1 MKKSFK
7 VAIGFT
13 LIVAMIISVSLV
25 YAMDIGT
32 TNQTVP
38 FESSPTATLTGSST
52 SGAGTAAS
60 ARDTIL
66 TSPQNI
72 RIASATAGLNSTFVG
87 HMTFEQDPSLFT
99 IGWVDIKMRYSV
111 AGGGATLTTDDM
123 YRIEYTTVAA
133 PAAGD
138 WIIIQPN
145 SQGTASN
152 VALGGVTLARTWYNQ
167 LPNDGTWDWTD
178 ITDLKIRIFR
188 IQKNSLD
195 LTSHIF
201 ALYEVWATI
210 YPDTVPLPPAASPAL
225 SIQPPVVPALANAF
239 ETFFVD
245 IYARDMPA
253 LWGYQVRIDFNT
265 TVLTPLEAWTYYPW
279 NTETALPVL
288 EDTLG
293 YVEIAYA
300 TFFGDTVGFT
310 GNSPIAR
317 IYFQVDEDPLNLGS
331 GLPPTPNFSL
341 LTFSISK
348 LPDVAAN
355 PIPHNDYHGIYGDL
369 PPDLM
374 IFAGG
379 TDLADPVS
387 SIWTKIEPAPIE
399 PGWHLSSWIDN
410 DNSGIL
416 NPSDQVDMTDPR
428 GAIVWLHV
436 DAIWGVDQ
444 GGDPPVIKH
453 SMSGTVKPPPPIPE
467 FPLGIGVLMSI
478 VALVP
483 IVYMWRTRPKK
494 KVA

>member
-1 MKKSFK
+1 MNRVKESERKMKKSFK
-7 VAIGFT
+7 VAIDFT

-210 YPDTVPLPPAASPAL
+210 YPDTVPLPPTASPAL

-239 ETFFVD
+239 ATFFV
-245 IYARDMPA
+245 
-253 LWGYQVRIDFNT
+253 
-265 TVLTPLEAWTYYPW
+265 
-279 NTETALPVL
+279 
-288 EDTLG
+288 
-293 YVEIAYA
+293 
-300 TFFGDTVGFT
+300 DTVGFT

-483 IVYMWRTRPKK
+483 IVYMWRTRPK
-494 KVA
+494 